1 MTSRWL
7 IAAVPVAFGLAW
19 QDAPPLMVFAAALVS
34 IVPLVG
40 LIGDATERLAARLGP
55 TLGGLFNSTLNNL
68 PELIIGGV
76 ALANGLAP
84 VVKASLT
91 GAILALT
98 VHPNWVFLCAF
109 FGAGLT
115 MAGSTGWCGLA
126 ILMSKMPWNRVAG
139 QSCCAS
145 GNCSL

>member
-1 MTSRWL
+1 MSSRWL
-7 IAAVPVAFGLAW
+7 MAAVPVAFALAW
-19 QDAPPLMVFAAALVS
+19 QDAPPLAVFAAALVS

-84 VVKASLT
+84 VVKALT
-91 GAILALT
+91 PS
-98 VHPNWVFLCAF
+98 PNLDP
-109 FGAGLT
+109 GLVRE
-115 MAGSTGWCGLA
+115 SSCPGWGWKGFVDEEATQYRADRGLA
-126 ILMSKMPWNRVAG
+126 SAG
-139 QSCCAS
+139 
-145 GNCSL
+145 